1 MSTFEKLQVRGK
13 RVLLRLDLNVPL
25 NKRKV
30 ADATRIEAALPTINS
45 LRERGAKLVICSH
58 LGRPK
63 GQSVPALSL
72 EPVAAWLAEHLDTE
86 IVFAHETVGEDVEY
100 LSKDLQPGG
109 ILMVEN
115 LRFHKGEKSGDPE
128 FAKQLSR
135 LADVYVNDAFGV
147 LHREDASVVGVG
159 QFLEEKALG
168 PLIQRE
174 VAALDRLVRGP
185 VKPFVG
191 ILGGAKVSDK
201 IGVMQSLLE
210 RCDAVL
216 IGGAMAYTFLLAQG
230 NATGKSLV
238 EPDRIRLA
246 KRLMDDA
253 AKRGVKILL
262 PVDHIAVGPGSDT
275 PLVVEDL
282 GSDLVGYDIGPKTA
296 SIYAEVISRANSIF
310 WNGPMGMFERD
321 EFAGG
326 TRAVAEALA
335 ASRAYSVVGG
345 GDSAAAIN
353 KMGLSDKVSH
363 ISTGGGASLQYME
376 GKGLP
381 GLQALGAKGNQ

>member
-1 MSTFEKLQVRGK
+1 MSAFEKLQVRGK

-25 NKRKV
+25 AKRKV
-30 ADATRIEAALPTINS
+30 ADATRILAALPTINS
-45 LRERGAKLVICSH
+45 LRDRGAKLVICSH

-72 EPVAAWLAEHLDTE
+72 EPIAAWLAEHLDTE
-86 IVFAHETVGEDVEY
+86 VVFAHETVGEDVEF

-109 ILMVEN
+109 ILLIEN
-115 LRFHKGEKSGDPE
+115 LRFNKGEKSGDPE
-128 FAKQLSR
+128 FAKQLAR

-147 LHREDASVVGVG
+147 LHREHASVVGVG

-174 VAALDRLVRGP
+174 VDALDRLVKGA

-216 IGGAMAYTFLLAQG
+216 IGGAMAYTFLLAKGQ
-230 NATGKSLV
+230 ATGKSLV

-246 KRLMDDA
+246 QRIMDDA
-253 AKRGVKILL
+253 ATRGVKILL
-262 PVDHIAVGPGSDT
+262 PVDHIAVGPDSDT
-275 PLVVEDL
+275 PVVVEDL
-282 GSDLVGYDIGPKTA
+282 GTDMVGFDIGPQTA
-296 SIYAEVISRANSIF
+296 SNYAEIISRANSIF
-310 WNGPMGMFERD
+310 WNGPMGMFEKD
-321 EFAGG
+321 AFAGG
-326 TRAVAEALA
+326 TKAVAEALA
-335 ASRAYSVVGG
+335 GSRAYSIVGG

-353 KMGLSDKVSH
+353 QLGLADKVSH

-376 GKGLP
+376 GNGLP
-381 GLQALGAKGNQ
+381 GLLALGARRKQ

>member
-1 MSTFEKLQVRGK
+1 MSAFDRLQVRGK

-25 NKRKV
+25 SKRNV
-30 ADATRIEAALPTINS
+30 ADATRIEAALPTINA
-45 LRERGAKLVICSH
+45 LRERGAKVVICSH

-86 IVFAHETVGEDVEY
+86 VVFAHESVGEDVEY
-100 LSKDLQPGG
+100 LAKELQPGG
-109 ILMVEN
+109 ILVLEN
-115 LRFHKGEKSGDPE
+115 LRFHKGEKAGDPD
-128 FAKQLSR
+128 FAKQLAR
-135 LADVYVNDAFGV
+135 LGEVFVNDAFGV
-147 LHREDASVVGVG
+147 LHREHASVVGVG
-159 QFLEEKALG
+159 DYIDEKALG
-168 PLIQRE
+168 PLVQRE
-174 VAALDRLVRGP
+174 IDALDRLVKGA

-201 IGVMQSLLE
+201 IGVMEALVE

-230 NATGKSLV
+230 SATGKSLV
-238 EPDRIRLA
+238 EADRIRLA

-262 PVDHIAVGPGSDT
+262 PEDHIAVSPDSDV
-275 PLVVEDL
+275 PQVVTDL
-282 GSDLVGYDIGPKTA
+282 GTDLIGFDIGPQTA
-296 SIYAEVISRANSIF
+296 KAYAEIISRANSIF
-310 WNGPMGMFERD
+310 WNGPMGMFEK
-321 EFAGG
+321 EAYSGG
-326 TRAVAEALA
+326 TKAVAEAIA

-345 GDSAAAIN
+345 GDSAAAVN
-353 KMGLSDKVSH
+353 QMGLAERISH

-376 GKGLP
+376 GRGLP
-381 GLQALGAKGNQ
+381 GLQALSARRGQ

>member
-1 MSTFEKLQVRGK
+1 MSHFDKLQVHGQ

-30 ADATRIEAALPTINS
+30 TDATRIEAALPTISS
-45 LRERGAKLVICSH
+45 LRERGAKVVICSH

-86 IVFAHETVGEDVEY
+86 VVFAHETVGEDVEN

-115 LRFHKGEKSGDPE
+115 LRFNKGEKSRDPK
-128 FAKQLSR
+128 FAKQLAR
-135 LADVYVNDAFGV
+135 LGDVYVNDAFGV
-147 LHREDASVVGVG
+147 LHREHASVVGVG
-159 QFLEEKALG
+159 QHMQEKALG

-174 VAALDRLVRGP
+174 INALDRLVKGA

-201 IGVMQSLLE
+201 IGVMEALME

-216 IGGAMAYTFLLAQG
+216 IGGAMAYTFMLAQG
-230 NATGKSLV
+230 QATGKSLV

-246 KRLMDDA
+246 KRLLDDA
-253 AKRGVKILL
+253 AKRGIKVLL
-262 PVDHIAVGPGSDT
+262 PVDHIAVGPDQGPAT
-275 PLVVEDL
+275 VVQDL
-282 GSDLVGYDIGPKTA
+282 GTEFVGYDIGPKTA
-296 SIYAEVISRANSIF
+296 STYAEIISRANSIF
-310 WNGPMGMFERD
+310 WNGPMGMFEKD
-321 EFAGG
+321 DYAGG
-326 TRAVAEALA
+326 TKAVAEALA

-353 KMGLSDKVSH
+353 KMGLGDRVSH

-376 GKGLP
+376 GDGLP
-381 GLQALGAKGNQ
+381 GLQALKAKGNQ

>member
-1 MSTFEKLQVRGK
+1 MSAFEKLQVRGK

-30 ADATRIEAALPTINS
+30 ADATRILAALPTINS
-45 LRERGAKLVICSH
+45 LRDRGAKLVICSH

-63 GQSVPALSL
+63 AQSVPALSL

-86 IVFAHETVGEDVEY
+86 VVFAHETVGEDVEF

-109 ILMVEN
+109 ILVVEN

-128 FAKQLSR
+128 FAKQLAR

-147 LHREDASVVGVG
+147 LHREHASVVGVG

-174 VAALDRLVRGP
+174 VDALARLVKGA

-230 NATGKSLV
+230 QATGKSLV

-262 PVDHIAVGPGSDT
+262 PVDHIAVGPDSESPT
-275 PLVVEDL
+275 VVEDL
-282 GSDLVGYDIGPKTA
+282 GTDMVGFDIGPQTA
-296 SIYAEVISRANSIF
+296 SNYAEIISRANSIF
-310 WNGPMGMFERD
+310 WNGPMGMFEKD
-321 EFAGG
+321 AFAGG
-326 TRAVAEALA
+326 TKAVAEALA
-335 ASRAYSVVGG
+335 GSRAYSVVGG

-353 KMGLSDKVSH
+353 KMGLADKVSH

-376 GKGLP
+376 GNGLP
-381 GLQALGAKGNQ
+381 GLQALGARRKQ

>member
-1 MSTFEKLQVRGK
+1 MSAFDRLQVRGK

-25 NKRKV
+25 SKRQV
-30 ADATRIEAALPTINS
+30 SDATRLNAALPTIAS

-86 IVFAHETVGEDVEY
+86 VVFAHETVGEDVEY
-100 LSKDLQPGG
+100 LAKDLPSGG
-109 ILMVEN
+109 ILVLEN
-115 LRFHKGEKSGDPE
+115 LRFHKEEKAGDPD
-128 FAKQLSR
+128 FAKK
-135 LADVYVNDAFGV
+135 LARIGEVYVNDAFGV
-147 LHREDASVVGVG
+147 LHREHASVVGVG
-159 QFLEEKALG
+159 ANMEEKALG
-168 PLIQRE
+168 PLVQRE
-174 VAALDRLVRGP
+174 IDALDRLVKGA

-201 IGVMQSLLE
+201 IGVMEALVE

-216 IGGAMAYTFLLAQG
+216 IGGAMAYTFLLAKGQ
-230 NATGKSLV
+230 ATGKSLV
-238 EPDRIRLA
+238 EGDRIRLA
-246 KRLMDDA
+246 KRLMDQAD
-253 AKRGVKILL
+253 KRGVKLLL
-262 PVDHIAVGPGSDT
+262 PEDHIAVTPDDDT
-275 PLVVEDL
+275 PQVVTDL
-282 GSDLVGYDIGPKTA
+282 GPNLIGFDIGPKTA
-296 SIYAEVISRANSIF
+296 STYAEIISRANSVF
-310 WNGPMGMFERD
+310 WNGPMGMFEKD
-321 EFAGG
+321 AYAGG
-326 TRAVAEALA
+326 TKAVAEALA

-353 KMGLSDKVSH
+353 KMGLADKVSH

-381 GLQALGAKGNQ
+381 GIQALRARRGQ